1 MVEFALQGK
10 SICKECMYHDD
21 HGKLGFVGVLIVIMV
36 VVVVLVYAQAMSY
49 AHLAGLHPIYGLC
62 KFLQLW
68 KETLSS

>member
-1 MVEFALQGK
+1 M
-10 SICKECMYHDD
+10 
-21 HGKLGFVGVLIVIMV
+21 
-36 VVVVLVYAQAMSY
+36 LVYMFYIFVKTVRWLRTYDVDNYLKANLIARITVGTMLFPQAMSY